1 MRGFYCGCHSA
12 YAEVEPLAAA
22 FLPPRPPLPAAVLRA
37 AALVVFALL
46 FAITLVIKRFQQ
58 VFFYKAISCKNRI
71 AKILKVSIIQN
82 KKRKINSE

>member
-1 MRGFYCGCHSA
+1 LRGFYCGCHSA

-22 FLPPRPPLPAAVLRA
+22 FLPPRPPLPAAVLR